1 MEALGAVLAAISVLV
16 VVFARMAKWSYL
28 RKLWICRKESIA
40 SSENVS
46 SSCSGLSSFA
56 NMAFIVV
63 ARVCALLD
71 VITSGFLVNIHVGGH
86 LVKASCGRA

>member
-1 MEALGAVLAAISVLV
+1 M
-16 VVFARMAKWSYL
+16 
-28 RKLWICRKESIA
+28 CRKESIA

-63 ARVCALLD
+63 ARVCAFLD

-86 LVKASCGRA
+86 LVKASWGRAQSTSGLCAWSQSVPNIMS